1 MGTVSGRAL
10 SRVAR
15 NAAFCLCENTF
26 RNSFPFGLIAFDIV
40 SIGYIL
46 HPTRRKQPTGNETMT
61 TATTTQCE
69 CFKCGGSGYIQEFS
83 GIAQGVCFTCNGS
96 GKLTVK
102 QSQKATQ
109 ELPEE
114 MRIKADWILAST
126 YETFSGFSM
135 NRMSAVRNFAHSYCV
150 NIAAAT
156 IYGKTVHTAFFDQG
170 GEEKYQELAECRR
183 QTLDQYSL

>member
-1 MGTVSGRAL
+1 
-10 SRVAR
+10 
-15 NAAFCLCENTF
+15 
-26 RNSFPFGLIAFDIV
+26 LIAFDIV
-40 SIGYIL
+40 SMNDIL
-46 HPTRRKQPTGNETMT
+46 HLSRHETNQPKAETMT